1 LGINPHKLECW
12 RGELAG
18 ATLVNLSGAERPQ
31 KGDSMNNPKRKV
43 ISAEI
48 ETSMSNKYLKLL
60 IRELLEIQ
68 GMLVFQVQVN
78 EIKKE
83 K

>member
-1 LGINPHKLECW
+1 
-12 RGELAG
+12 
-18 ATLVNLSGAERPQ
+18 
-31 KGDSMNNPKRKV
+31 MNNPKRKV